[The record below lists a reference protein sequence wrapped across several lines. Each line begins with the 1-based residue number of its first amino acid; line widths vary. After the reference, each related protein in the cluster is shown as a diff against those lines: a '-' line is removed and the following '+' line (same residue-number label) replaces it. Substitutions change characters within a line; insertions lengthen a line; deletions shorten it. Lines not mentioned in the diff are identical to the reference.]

1 MGRGRMIDP
10 LEPQDDAATPLTEE
24 ERAELIPDW
33 ITLRAELNEAEQDN
47 IVDASEWAFS
57 RRRNVLDEPFLKAL
71 HRRMFGRVWRWAG
84 EFRHTARNIGVD
96 AYRIPTDLRQL
107 LDDCRFWIDNESY
120 EPDEIAVRFHH
131 RLVQIHL
138 FPNGNGRH
146 ARLATDLLLLWMRQ
160 PKFSWGRTNLV
171 DAGQTRQQYIE
182 ALRAA
187 DGHDYVPL
195 RDFVRS

>member
-1 MGRGRMIDP
+1 MSDP

-24 ERAELIPDW
+24 EQAELIPAW
-33 ITLRAELNEAEQDN
+33 ITLREELNEAEQEN
-47 IVDASEWAFS
+47 IMEASEWAFA
-57 RRRNVLDEPFLKAL
+57 RRRNVLDERFLTEL

-84 EFRHTARNIGVD
+84 QFRRTARNIGVD

-107 LDDCRFWIDNESY
+107 LDDCRFWVDNETY

-131 RLVQIHL
+131 RLVQIHP

-146 ARLATDLLLLWMRQ
+146 ARLATDLLLISMGQ
-160 PKFSWGRTNLV
+160 SSFTWGRISLV
-171 DAGQTRQQYIE
+171 DNSRTRQQYID

-187 DGHDYVPL
+187 DGHHYGPL